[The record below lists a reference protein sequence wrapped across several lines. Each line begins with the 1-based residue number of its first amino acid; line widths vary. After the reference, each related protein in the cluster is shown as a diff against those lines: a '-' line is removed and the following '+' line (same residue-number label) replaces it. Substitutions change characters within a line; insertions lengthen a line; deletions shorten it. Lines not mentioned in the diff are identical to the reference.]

1 MDFLEEDIVILS
13 ANPTCILRWIE
24 ILHKW
29 RMYVSLRD
37 ENLIQALDA
46 SLDYIIGQK
55 LNQKKKK
62 RNALTCIGK
71 VITFLLC
78 QDMSSYDIN

>member
-62 RNALTCIGK
+62 KCSDMYWQGYYLSALSRYELI
-71 VITFLLC
+71 
-78 QDMSSYDIN
+78 

>member
-1 MDFLEEDIVILS
+1 MDFLEQDIVIVS

-24 ILHKW
+24 ILRKW

-62 RNALTCIGK
+62 KKCSDMYWQGYYLSALSRYELIR
-71 VITFLLC
+71 
-78 QDMSSYDIN
+78 Y